1 MPTSSPQKRTP
12 DLKFIYEE
20 EENLVNPGVEIIEV
34 RPSSIAEELGIKKG
48 DKLISINGAHIKDI
62 LEYKYLITDEF
73 LEVEIENGKGEI
85 WIYEVEKE
93 YDEDIGIVFDGIID
107 KPKSCHN
114 KCIFCFIDQLPSGMR
129 ETLYFKDDDTRLSFL
144 QGNFVTL
151 TNLSEREIDR
161 IIKYRISPINVSV
174 HTTDPELRKMML
186 NNKNAG
192 KLMDYLERLTE
203 AEIEVKAQIV
213 LCPGINDGENLDKT
227 LKELSVL
234 YPSLSCVAVVPAG
247 LTRHREG
254 LYELESFDGA
264 KASAVIEQVSKLQ
277 DNFLAELK
285 TRFVFLSDEFFI
297 ISGKDLPGYDDYEGF
312 SQLEN
317 GVGLIT
323 LFNEEIADA
332 INKLGSYNKRRR
344 VVSIVTGEYAYSNLK
359 NAALKIENA
368 IEGLEIKV
376 FEITNDFFG
385 HGVKVAGLLTGQ
397 DIIGQLKGKAIGS
410 DIFIPECMLKRD
422 EAIFL
427 DNVTLEQ
434 FEKELGA
441 KVTVC
446 KEDGS
451 DLVKNIL
458 AL

>member
-1 MPTSSPQKRTP
+1 MA
-12 DLKFIYEE
+12 
-20 EENLVNPGVEIIEV
+20 NMGVEIIDV
-34 RPSSIAEELGIKKG
+34 RPSSIADEVGIKKG
-48 DKLISINGAHIKDI
+48 DKLISINGAGIKDI
-62 LEYKYLITDEF
+62 LEYKYLTTDEF
-73 LEVEIENGKGEI
+73 LEVEIENSSGEI

-93 YDEDIGIVFDGIID
+93 YDEDIGIVFEGIID

-192 KLMDYLERLTE
+192 KLMDYLEKLKE
-203 AEIEVKAQIV
+203 GEIEVKAQIV
-213 LCPGINDGENLDKT
+213 LCPGLNDGDNLDKT
-227 LKELSVL
+227 IKDLSEL
-234 YPSLSCVAVVPAG
+234 YPELSCVAVVPAG
-247 LTRHREG
+247 ITRHRQG
-254 LYELESFDGA
+254 LYELKEFDEISA
-264 KASAVIEQVSKLQ
+264 AAVIEQVKKLQ
-277 DNFLAELK
+277 GKFFTELK
-285 TRFVFLSDEFFI
+285 TRFVFLSDEFFL
-297 ISGKDLPGYDDYEGF
+297 ISGKDLPVYDDYEGF

-323 LFNEEIADA
+323 LFNEEITEAL
-332 INKLGSYNKRRR
+332 NKLSGYKKKKRMI
-344 VVSIVTGEYAYSNLK
+344 SIITGEYASANLIK
-359 NAALKIENA
+359 AASRIENC
-368 IEGLEIKV
+368 IEDLRIKV
-376 FEITNDFFG
+376 FPISNDFFG
-385 HGVKVAGLLTGQ
+385 HGVKVAGLLTGK
-397 DIIGQLKGKAIGS
+397 DIIDQLKGKAIGS

-422 EAIFL
+422 ETVFL
-427 DNVTLEQ
+427 DNITVEQ
-434 FEKELGA
+434 LEKELA
-441 KVTVC
+441 ARVTVC

-458 AL
+458 SL

>member
-1 MPTSSPQKRTP
+1 MA
-12 DLKFIYEE
+12 
-20 EENLVNPGVEIIEV
+20 NMGVEIIDV
-34 RPSSIAEELGIKKG
+34 RPSSIADEVGIKKG
-48 DKLISINGAHIKDI
+48 DKLISINGAGIKDI
-62 LEYKYLITDEF
+62 LEYKYLTTDEF
-73 LEVEIENGKGEI
+73 LEVEIENSSGEI

-93 YDEDIGIVFDGIID
+93 YDEDIGIVFEGIID

-192 KLMDYLERLTE
+192 KLMDYLEKLKE
-203 AEIEVKAQIV
+203 GEIEVKAQIV
-213 LCPGINDGENLDKT
+213 LCPGLNDGDNLDKT
-227 LKELSVL
+227 IKDLSEL
-234 YPSLSCVAVVPAG
+234 YPELSCVAVVPAG
-247 LTRHREG
+247 ITKHRQG
-254 LYELESFDGA
+254 LYELKEFDEISA
-264 KASAVIEQVSKLQ
+264 AAVIEQVKKLQ
-277 DNFLAELK
+277 GKFFTELK
-285 TRFVFLSDEFFI
+285 TRFVFLSDEFFL
-297 ISGKDLPGYDDYEGF
+297 ISGKDLPVYDDYEGF

-323 LFNEEIADA
+323 LFNEEITEAL
-332 INKLGSYNKRRR
+332 NKLSGYKKKKRMI
-344 VVSIVTGEYAYSNLK
+344 SIITGEYASANLIK
-359 NAALKIENA
+359 AASRIENC
-368 IEGLEIKV
+368 IEDLRIKV
-376 FEITNDFFG
+376 FPISNDFFG
-385 HGVKVAGLLTGQ
+385 HGVKVAGLLTGK
-397 DIIGQLKGKAIGS
+397 DIIDQLKGKAIGS

-422 EAIFL
+422 ETVFL
-427 DNVTLEQ
+427 DNITVEQ
-434 FEKELGA
+434 LEKELA
-441 KVTVC
+441 ARVTVC

-458 AL
+458 SL